1 MRYSYTPT
9 KEFID
14 RRNDQ
19 VREDDRDDV
28 NPYFQWDSEAPEWHQ
43 SDIDPKQTRYEGY
56 EYDTDHEDLGHCDYK
71 MYSKAGVKLSP
82 YIQKQINEGNI
93 DTLIIW
99 KWCDRYKQL
108 EEGIPVDYEI
118 VGHVNAK
125 DALAQINLENRFP
138 FPLKYDII

>member
-1 MRYSYTPT
+1 
-9 KEFID
+9 
-14 RRNDQ
+14 
-19 VREDDRDDV
+19 
-28 NPYFQWDSEAPEWHQ
+28 
-43 SDIDPKQTRYEGY
+43 
-56 EYDTDHEDLGHCDYK
+56 

-82 YIQKQINEGNI
+82 YIQKQINESNI

-118 VGHVNAK
+118 IGHVNAK
-125 DALAQINLENRFP
+125 DALAQINFENRFP